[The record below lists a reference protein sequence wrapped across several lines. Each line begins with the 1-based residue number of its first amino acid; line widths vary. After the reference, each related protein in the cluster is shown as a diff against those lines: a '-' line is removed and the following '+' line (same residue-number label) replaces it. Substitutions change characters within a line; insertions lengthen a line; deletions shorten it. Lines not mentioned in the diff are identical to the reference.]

1 MNKELL
7 LVGSIPLPTAEKV
20 IKTFGPPLGRYLYS
34 MPDGEIGARRWWVV
48 RLSFQVFNNHPDME
62 VLKRPTR
69 DGDVER
75 ITPRNRSDMWTF
87 KVRDGVEQVRFGDPG
102 TRLGFAFDAINS
114 YFVFKTLRDQGLLPP
129 EVRFQVSIPL
139 INSVIRKSTFTVE
152 GDLERVRPGYEDAL
166 KAEMQNIISNIP
178 NHDLAIQFDCSHE
191 ITDVNGGI
199 PGEPIEGAIERNTGQ
214 IKRLSS
220 IIPEPV
226 SLGLHLCFGTFGGWP
241 RFAPTTLAPTVAFSN
256 AAIHAAG
263 RRLDWINI
271 PTLDVTEDSFFA
283 PLADLNYLET
293 RVFLGA
299 IHNNATLEARLKV
312 AQKYLPNFGLSAYC
326 GFGRLE
332 PDAMAGIIKDHELA
346 VTIGKKIGIFD

>member
-20 IKTFGPPLGRYLYS
+20 ITTFGPPLGNYLHA
-34 MPDGEIGARRWWVV
+34 MPDGEIGARRWWVL
-48 RLSFQVFNNHPDME
+48 RLSFQVFNNHPDIE
-62 VLKRPTR
+62 VLTRPAR
-69 DGDVER
+69 DSGVER
-75 ITPRNRSDMWTF
+75 IIPRDRSDMWTF
-87 KVRDGVEQVRFGDPG
+87 KVREGVEKVRFGDLG
-102 TRLGFAFDAINS
+102 TRLGFACDAINS

-139 INSVIRKSTFTVE
+139 VNSVIRKSTFTVE
-152 GDLERVRPGYEDAL
+152 GDLERIRPGYEEAL

-178 NHDLAIQFDCSHE
+178 NQDLAIQFDCSHE

-199 PGEPIEGAIERNTGQ
+199 PGEAIEGSIERNIGQ
-214 IKRLSS
+214 IQRLSS
-220 IIPEPV
+220 IIPQSV

-241 RFAPTTLAPTVAFSN
+241 RFAPTTLAPTVSFAN

-263 RRLDWINI
+263 RRMDWVNI
-271 PTLDVTEDSFFA
+271 PTLDVIEDSFFA
-283 PLADLNYLET
+283 PLADLNFSET

-299 IHNNATLEARLKV
+299 IHNNTTLKARLKV
-312 AQKYLPNFGLSAYC
+312 AQKYLPKFGLSAYC

-332 PDAMAGIIKDHELA
+332 PDAMAGIIEDHKLA
-346 VTIGKKIGIFD
+346 VTIGREIGIFD